1 MRFSLL
7 VAALLC
13 GLASASARR
22 DMVLGRTLLQQG
34 PNCARIPNCNTC
46 YNAKNDDA
54 VTVLLCRVCANGYRP
69 TADAD
74 QCGESLS
81 VTNSAR
87 QQILDSSLYLTH
99 QSMPSQSRPDQ
110 PSMMKF

>member
-13 GLASASARR
+13 GLASASAR

-34 PNCARIPNCNTC
+34 PNCGRITNCTAC

-69 TADAD
+69 TAEAD
-74 QCGESLS
+74 QCGEFS
-81 VTNSAR
+81 VTNVR
-87 QQILDSSLYLTH
+87 QQSL
-99 QSMPSQSRPDQ
+99 
-110 PSMMKF
+110 